1 LVPKTIMPSLSNCV
15 VKKPVALP
23 QGPVASVAPRVV
35 LYFGCAPAER
45 ADVETRLARAKVQVS
60 WVESSGQAVSELT
73 RRDVPV
79 VLDLA
84 FGMAALQ
91 VARDIRTQQPSAT
104 LFAVMDPNRFE
115 LTTEAVLAGV
125 ADVFG
130 RQPAP
135 QRIVKALDR
144 EVSQRSGETPA
155 GDVDII
161 SIDDLYCQAPAM
173 RDALAL
179 MTRAAAT
186 GAGVT
191 IVGEDGSGRQA
202 VARAIHGSDSTGRSG
217 RFVAVDCGL
226 ASLAGLGADLFGAGV
241 EDEGATRSPERVGQ
255 TGRLFDARGGT
266 LYLKNIAEAPA
277 RVQARL
283 ARLFRD
289 REAVLVETGVTIPFD
304 VRPIIGA
311 DAGLDGAVEEGRVR
325 DDLFRRASAIRISL
339 PPLRSRTEDIP
350 SIANRFLR
358 QACAMHGVPPK
369 MVARA
374 ALTLIA
380 ALPWR
385 GNLDELRN
393 LIAVVVATGKGNRIA
408 LEDVLMHVRLDGG
421 AMTFSGNG
429 TLRQARARFE
439 RDYISAML
447 RHHRGRITEAAKAL
461 GIQRPNLY
469 RKIRSLNVSRTSRR
483 SGAA

>member
-1 LVPKTIMPSLSNCV
+1 MPTLSNCV
-15 VKKPVALP
+15 VKAPVTLVPGLP
-23 QGPVASVAPRVV
+23 GPQASAPPRTV
-35 LYFGCAPAER
+35 LYFGCAPSER
-45 ADVETRLARAKVQVS
+45 ADVESRLARARVQVS
-60 WVESSGQAVSELT
+60 WIESSSQAVSELL

-79 VLDLA
+79 MLDLA

-104 LFAVMDPNRFE
+104 LFAVLDPNRLE

-125 ADVFG
+125 ADVFT
-130 RQPAP
+130 RQPAA

-144 EVSQRSGETPA
+144 EVSQRSGEAPGAEVEIT
-155 GDVDII
+155 
-161 SIDDLYCQAPAM
+161 SMDDLYCQSPAM

-179 MTRAAAT
+179 MARAATA

-191 IVGEDGSGRQA
+191 IIGEDGSGRQA

-217 RFVAVDCGL
+217 RFVAVDCAAWSADGVE
-226 ASLAGLGADLFGAGV
+226 ADLFGAEAG
-241 EDEGATRSPERVGQ
+241 DEGAARSPERVSQ
-255 TGRLFDARGGT
+255 ASRLFDARGGT
-266 LYLKNIAEAPA
+266 LYLKNVAEAPA

-289 REAVLVETGVTIPFD
+289 REAVLVETGVTVPFD

-311 DAGLDGAVEEGRVR
+311 DAGLDAAVEEGRVR
-325 DDLFRRASAIRISL
+325 DDLFRRATAVRITL
-339 PPLRSRTEDIP
+339 PPLRSRIEDIP
-350 SIANRFLR
+350 SFANRFLR

-369 MVARA
+369 MMARS

-393 LIAVVVATGKGNRIA
+393 LIEVVVATGKGNRIS

-469 RKIRSLNVSRTSRR
+469 RKIRSLNVNRLSRR

>member
-1 LVPKTIMPSLSNCV
+1 MPTLSNCV

-23 QGPVASVAPRVV
+23 PEPATSVAPRAV

-45 ADVETRLARAKVQVS
+45 ADVESRLARARVHVS
-60 WVESSGQAVSELT
+60 WVESSGQAVSELS

-125 ADVFG
+125 ADVFT
-130 RQPAP
+130 RQPAA
-135 QRIVKALDR
+135 QRLVKALDR
-144 EVSQRSGETPA
+144 EVSQRSGEAPDA
-155 GDVDII
+155 EVDIT
-161 SIDDLYCQAPAM
+161 SIGDLYCQSPAM

-179 MTRAAAT
+179 MARAAAT
-186 GAGVT
+186 CAGTT
-191 IVGEDGSGRQA
+191 IIGEDGSGRQA
-202 VARAIHGSDSTGRSG
+202 VARAVHGSDSTGRSG
-217 RFVAVDCGL
+217 RFVAVDCAA
-226 ASLAGLGADLFGAGV
+226 ASPAGLGADLFGV
-241 EDEGATRSPERVGQ
+241 EADDDEAARSPERVSR

-266 LYLKNIAEAPA
+266 LYLKNIAEAPS

-289 REAVLVETGVTIPFD
+289 REAVLVESGATIAFD
-304 VRPIIGA
+304 VRPIVGA
-311 DAGLDGAVEEGRVR
+311 DAGLDAAVEEGRVR
-325 DDLFRRASAIRISL
+325 DDLFRRASAVRITL

-350 SIANRFLR
+350 SFANRFLR
-358 QACAMHGVPPK
+358 QACAMHGVAPK
-369 MVARA
+369 MVARS

-393 LIAVVVATGKGNRIA
+393 MIDVLVATGKGNRIA